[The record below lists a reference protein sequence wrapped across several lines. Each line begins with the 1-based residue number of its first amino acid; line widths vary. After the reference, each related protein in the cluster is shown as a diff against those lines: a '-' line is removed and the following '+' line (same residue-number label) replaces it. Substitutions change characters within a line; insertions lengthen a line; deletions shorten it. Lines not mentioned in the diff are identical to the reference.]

1 MSLHWIGTSCGIS
14 TCLSAFPSMATDAFF
29 CPPKLTR
36 LLGSVFG
43 VQFTLRPIANLK
55 LDCPQK
61 GRWGEVSS
69 WLAEFFT
76 KWDFTFVWEEQG
88 SRSWREGFLALSER
102 EGLIVCC
109 CWNRSQRPVQF
120 FGQGWAKLPCHKIIA
135 ERISVEFRGVS
146 KGALCYS
153 SLQAEGR
160 TSALGQALLLT
171 SSRINEHAFVSCVC
185 SYSFLV
191 PLNLLWLS
199 L

>member
-1 MSLHWIGTSCGIS
+1 MNLYWIGTSCRIITS
-14 TCLSAFPSMATDAFF
+14 LSAFPSTATNAFS
-29 CPPKLTR
+29 CPLERPDSWVLSLELSSLSDPQPTLNLIVPNREGEEKTAVGWLNSSQDGT
-36 LLGSVFG
+36 LLCLGG
-43 VQFTLRPIANLK
+43 A
-55 LDCPQK
+55 
-61 GRWGEVSS
+61 GEQIT
-69 WLAEFFT
+69 E
-76 KWDFTFVWEEQG
+76 G
-88 SRSWREGFLALSER
+88 GFLALSER

-135 ERISVEFRGVS
+135 ERISVEFRVVS

-171 SSRINEHAFVSCVC
+171 SSHINEHAFCIFC
-185 SYSFLV
+185 LFILLV
-191 PLNLLWLS
+191 PLNLLLLS